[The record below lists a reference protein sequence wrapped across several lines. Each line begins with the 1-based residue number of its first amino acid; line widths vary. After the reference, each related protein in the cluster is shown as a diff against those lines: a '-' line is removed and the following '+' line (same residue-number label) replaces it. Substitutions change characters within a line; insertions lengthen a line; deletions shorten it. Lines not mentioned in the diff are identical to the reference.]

1 LSTQEARLVTL
12 VKIGTFNV
20 ENLFSRFNFRAD
32 VTEGDKIVSE
42 GVTTFTFEEGAV
54 TLRTF
59 QGNLVKEKEPARRAT
74 VARRIKQAN
83 LDVLAVQEVED
94 LDTLKAF
101 VAEDLGGLYPFV
113 SLVEGNDDRLIDVGL
128 LSKLPLG
135 AVTSWRHAVHPTR
148 PAEAVFGRDLLQVE
162 VLDAELRGTL
172 FTIFNTHLKSHFGGT
187 DEENDALRK
196 RQAEV
201 MASIISRRL
210 GANAPFLVVG
220 DMNDPPDSPQLAPIR
235 ALELANGLQDPV
247 ETRPPP
253 DDPAGNP
260 TSRAWTHRFK
270 PSGQPAKYELFDH
283 IWLSPALAERQ
294 MGAVIDRRT
303 KLLGDGSDHDLAWVV
318 LNFSD

>member
-1 LSTQEARLVTL
+1 MTL
-12 VKIGTFNV
+12 IKVGTFNLN
-20 ENLFSRFNFRAD
+20 NLFSRFNFRTD
-32 VTEGDKIVSE
+32 VAMGEKIVSE

-59 QGNLVKEKEPARRAT
+59 RGNLVKQKDPADRAT
-74 VARRIKQAN
+74 IAKRIKQAN

-101 VAEDLGGLYPFV
+101 VAEDLDGLYPFV
-113 SLVEGNDDRLIDVGL
+113 TLVEGNDDRLIDVGL

-135 AVTSWRHAVHPTR
+135 PVTSWRHAVHPSK
-148 PAEAVFGRDLLQVE
+148 PAEPVFGRDLLQVE
-162 VLDAELRGTL
+162 VLDAELRGPL
-172 FTIFNTHLKSHFGGT
+172 FTLFNTHLKSHLVLPSDPPGT
-187 DEENDALRK
+187 EEENNALRK

-201 MASIISRRL
+201 TATVISERL
-210 GANAPFLVVG
+210 APNAPFLVVG

-235 ALELANGLQDPV
+235 ALELANGFKDPV

-253 DDPAGNP
+253 EDPNGTPA
-260 TSRAWTHRFK
+260 SRAWTHRFK

-283 IWLSPALAERQ
+283 IWLSPALADKQ

-303 KLLGDGSDHDLAWVV
+303 KLGGDGSDHDLAWVV
-318 LNFSD
+318 LNLSD